1 MFVDFLF
8 LFLMFFFLAVSF
20 VLIISYFS
28 NHAKKD
34 RKATKYYGVSILI
47 PVWNEEKTVASTLNS
62 IIEMK
67 KKYKGKFEVIVID
80 NNSTDKSQQIVKEY
94 CKKYDFIRLVFEKE
108 KQGKSFAVN
117 RGINEARNELVVT
130 IDADSFP
137 HPDSLN
143 SIIGYFDDP
152 TVGAVATKLRVRNP
166 KNFVEKFQN
175 IEYFYSNFYML
186 SLNFLEAIF
195 VTRGPLSVFRKSILQ
210 KIGGFVDAKITPTE
224 DMEITFRIRKEG
236 YRVEVSKDAVV
247 ETKCMSSYKA
257 LFKQRLRWNTGTI
270 KTFWLHRDMLL
281 NKKYDSFGMW
291 VGPTVMFSYIILV
304 FVIYYLI
311 RELIR
316 NYNFFYG
323 LIWNLVHGIPFDFS
337 GIALAFNHPFFYL
350 PYYFLFVFTAIFI
363 LILVYFLAFRESKT
377 EIGAN
382 IIAFVFYIFIYYL
395 FLIFCNAYS
404 IMLLILRKS
413 PAWR

>member
-1 MFVDFLF
+1 MFTDFLF

-20 VLIISYFS
+20 VLLISYFS
-28 NHAKKD
+28 NSQKKD
-34 RKATKYYGVSILI
+34 PKVTKYYGASVLI
-47 PVWNEEKTVASTLNS
+47 PVWNEEKTVAATLNS

-67 KKYKGKFEVIVID
+67 KKYKGQFEVIVID
-80 NNSTDKSQQIVKEY
+80 NNSTDNSPKIVKEY
-94 CKKYDFIRLVFEKE
+94 SKKYDFIRLIFERE

-117 RGINEARNELVVT
+117 RGIAEAKNELVVT

-137 HPDSLN
+137 YPDSLDY
-143 SIIGYFDDP
+143 IVGYFDDP
-152 TVGAVATKLRVRNP
+152 SVGAVATKLRVRNP

-186 SLNFLEAIF
+186 SLNFLDAIF
-195 VTRGPLSVFRKSILQ
+195 VTRGPLSVFRKSILL
-210 KIGGFVDAKITPTE
+210 KIDGFIDARITPTE

-236 YRVEVSKDAVV
+236 YRVEVSREASVD
-247 ETKCMSSYKA
+247 TRCMQSYKA

-281 NKKYDSFGMW
+281 NTKYDSFGMW
-291 VGPTVMFSYIILV
+291 VGPTVMFSYVILI

-316 NYNFFYG
+316 NYDFFYG

-337 GIALAFNHPFFYL
+337 GIALVLGHPLFYL
-350 PYYFLFVFTAIFI
+350 PYYFVFVFVMASI

-413 PAWR
+413 PSWR